1 MMPFEPYVWAA
12 PKLRR
17 AIVSLRLNESSMQAV
32 RKAEAK
38 SSVWNTYAV
47 QTSAGP
53 VGCSYCVAPV
63 CVLT

>member
-12 PKLRR
+12 PKLRK
-17 AIVSLRLNESSMQAV
+17 AITRVVEPKESSMQC
-32 RKAEAK
+32 AK
-38 SSVWNTYAV
+38 LRPRALVWNTYAV

>member
-17 AIVSLRLNESSMQAV
+17 AIVSLRLNESSMQCA
-32 RKAEAK
+32 KLMPK
-38 SSVWNTYAV
+38 SSLWNTYAV